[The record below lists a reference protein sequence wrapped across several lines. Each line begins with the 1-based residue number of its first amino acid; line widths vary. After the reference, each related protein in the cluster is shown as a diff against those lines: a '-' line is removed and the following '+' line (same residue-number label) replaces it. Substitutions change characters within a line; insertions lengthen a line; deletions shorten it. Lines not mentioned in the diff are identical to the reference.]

1 VRSKNRLG
9 VGLV

>member
-1 VRSKNRLG
+1 VFKNRLG

>member
-1 VRSKNRLG
+1 MFKNRLG